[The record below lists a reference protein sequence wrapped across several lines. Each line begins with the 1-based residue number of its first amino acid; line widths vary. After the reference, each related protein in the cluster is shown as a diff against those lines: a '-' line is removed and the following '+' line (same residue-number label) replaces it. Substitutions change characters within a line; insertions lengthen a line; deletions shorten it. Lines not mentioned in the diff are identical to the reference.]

1 MKSLLAWIAA
11 NFRIIST
18 HGTVCTFFNDDGII
32 MYKGCQEIRKLP
44 VKPVTGK
51 IGTLHSSDDIYSS
64 ISVVRKANTLYRIT
78 VGKLMTAQRA
88 RNSFITHN

>member
-1 MKSLLAWIAA
+1 MS
-11 NFRIIST
+11 
-18 HGTVCTFFNDDGII
+18 
-32 MYKGCQEIRKLP
+32 KGCQEIRKLP
-44 VKPVTGK
+44 VKPVTGR

-64 ISVVRKANTLYRIT
+64 ISVERKANTLYRIT